1 MTDIAQDVGVAKIA
15 IRPRRLSPEE
25 AVARTR
31 RRYRAERRFRAIG
44 LAAIV
49 TALGLLVLLLT
60 TIVLR
65 GYTAFVQT
73 TIRLDIAFDE
83 SVIDP
88 DGVRNPEALA
98 RANYAE
104 LVNNALYERF
114 PDVQERRD
122 RRALRGLLSTGAP
135 LQLRQMVVDDP
146 ALIGTTRE
154 VWLLASDDVDQLVKG
169 NISRDVPEADRRIK
183 DSEISWIDALEQQGR
198 IETQFNK
205 WLFTNGNSREPEL
218 AGIWGAVVGSF
229 YLMLVTVLISLP
241 IGVCSAIYLEEFA
254 PKNNRWVDL
263 IEVNVNNLAA
273 VPSIVFGLL
282 GLAVFLQL
290 FGLPRSSPLVGG
302 VTLSL
307 LTLPT
312 IVVATRAALR
322 SVPPSIREG
331 ALGIGASQIQVVTH
345 HVLPLAMPGVLTGVI
360 IGMAHALGETAPLL
374 MIGMVAFI
382 VDVPQG
388 PLDAATALP
397 VQIFLWA
404 DSPERAFTERTA
416 AAIMVLLGFLILM
429 NAVAVYFRKRF
440 ERKW

>member
-1 MTDIAQDVGVAKIA
+1 
-15 IRPRRLSPEE
+15 
-25 AVARTR
+25 
-31 RRYRAERRFRAIG
+31 
-44 LAAIV
+44 
-49 TALGLLVLLLT
+49 
-60 TIVLR
+60 
-65 GYTAFVQT
+65 
-73 TIRLDIAFDE
+73 
-83 SVIDP
+83 
-88 DGVRNPEALA
+88 
-98 RANYAE
+98 
-104 LVNNALYERF
+104 
-114 PDVQERRD
+114 
-122 RRALRGLLSTGAP
+122 
-135 LQLRQMVVDDP
+135 
-146 ALIGTTRE
+146 
-154 VWLLASDDVDQLVKG
+154 
-169 NISRDVPEADRRIK
+169 
-183 DSEISWIDALEQQGR
+183 
-198 IETQFNK
+198 
-205 WLFTNGNSREPEL
+205 
-218 AGIWGAVVGSF
+218 
-229 YLMLVTVLISLP
+229 
-241 IGVCSAIYLEEFA
+241 VCSAIYLEEFA

-322 SVPPSIREG
+322 SVPPSIREA
-331 ALGIGASQIQVVTH
+331 ALGIGASQIQVVAH
-345 HVLPLAMPGVLTGVI
+345 HVLPLALPGILTGMI

-429 NAVAVYFRKRF
+429 NALAVFLRQRLQI
-440 ERKW
+440 KW

>member
-1 MTDIAQDVGVAKIA
+1 M
-15 IRPRRLSPEE
+15 
-25 AVARTR
+25 
-31 RRYRAERRFRAIG
+31 
-44 LAAIV
+44 

-73 TIRLDIAFDE
+73 TIGLDIAFDK

-88 DGVRNPEALA
+88 DGVRSPEALA

-104 LVNNALYERF
+104 LVNNGLYERF

-169 NISRDVPEADRRIK
+169 NISRDVPEANRRIK
-183 DSEISWIDALEQQGR
+183 DSEISWIDALEQQGGV
-198 IETQFNK
+198 ETQFNR

-290 FGLPRSSPLVGG
+290 FGLPRSSPLVERPSQ
-302 VTLSL
+302 LAD
-307 LTLPT
+307 LTHDRGCDARCL
-312 IVVATRAALR
+312 
-322 SVPPSIREG
+322 
-331 ALGIGASQIQVVTH
+331 ALGSTLDPRRRARHRGLANSGRDASRVAAGAARRPYRRH
-345 HVLPLAMPGVLTGVI
+345 HR
-360 IGMAHALGETAPLL
+360 H
-374 MIGMVAFI
+374 
-382 VDVPQG
+382 G
-388 PLDAATALP
+388 P
-397 VQIFLWA
+397 
-404 DSPERAFTERTA
+404 RAR
-416 AAIMVLLGFLILM
+416 V
-429 NAVAVYFRKRF
+429 RPR
-440 ERKW
+440 RC